1 MAFDN
6 PSLFEV
12 LISIRLKVLR
22 ELVIFSQQF
31 SDFSTFVSSVLVFL
45 AVGVFIFNYLIILL
59 EGIVARKAE
68 MNQQ

>member
-12 LISIRLKVLR
+12 LTSIRLKVLR

-31 SDFSTFVSSVLVFL
+31 SDLSTFVSSVLVFL
-45 AVGVFIFNYLIILL
+45 VVGAFILNYLIMLL
-59 EGIVARKAE
+59 EGIVARKV
-68 MNQQ
+68 

>member
-12 LISIRLKVLR
+12 LTSIRLKVLR

-31 SDFSTFVSSVLVFL
+31 SDLSTFVSSVLVFL
-45 AVGVFIFNYLIILL
+45 AVGVFILNYLIMLL
-59 EGIVARKAE
+59 EGIVAIKA
-68 MNQQ
+68 

>member
-12 LISIRLKVLR
+12 LTSIRLKVLR

-31 SDFSTFVSSVLVFL
+31 SDLSTFVSSVLVFL
-45 AVGVFIFNYLIILL
+45 AVGAFILNYLIMLL
-59 EGIVARKAE
+59 EGIVARKV
-68 MNQQ
+68 